1 MVVVVVDVV
10 GCGLLEVVW
19 LLVELVYNDISVD
32 FVVWELEFF

>member
-32 FVVWELEFF
+32 FVVWEVEFF